1 MGKQPKLVA
10 STIESGGRPG
20 KTITRA
26 VLDHSGYRG
35 NNQKEQSQP

>member
-1 MGKQPKLVA
+1 MGRQPNLAA

-26 VLDHSGYRG
+26 VPDRFGYQG
-35 NNQKEQSQP
+35 NNQKEKSPQ